1 MADGK
6 IDSTEVEAIAESM
19 AADGE
24 IDAKETDQLIEALSE
39 DGKVSVADQEAVLEA
54 LASDGEVSKEDVA
67 AIVALASSD
76 GKLSEAEKDIVA
88 DALIQSVPEGEN
100 LTKEQVAEAGIKLAD
115 LPPQTPV
122 DVRTSENGE
131 AVVIT
136 AEVAVQVELVSN
148 PAAFAAELFNDPG
161 AAIAALGSIG
171 ADMTPGER
179 KEATEMVV
187 ATVVAA
193 GAALNAVGAVTGST
207 GGSTGGSGGNSG
219 GSGGGGA
226 SGDSKGIRR
235 RRP

>member
-1 MADGK
+1 
-6 IDSTEVEAIAESM
+6 M

-24 IDAKETDQLIEALSE
+24 IDAKETDQLIEALAA
-39 DGKVSVADQEAVLEA
+39 DGKVSVADQKSVLEA

-76 GKLSEAEKDIVA
+76 GKLSQAEKEIVA
-88 DALIQSVPEGEN
+88 DALIQSVAPGEN

-136 AEVAVQVELVSN
+136 AEVAVQVELVSD

-161 AAIAALGSIG
+161 AALKALGSIG
-171 ADMTPGER
+171 ADMTEGER
-179 KEATEMVV
+179 EEATKMVV
-187 ATVVAA
+187 ATVVAT
-193 GAALNAVGAVTGST
+193 GAALNAVGAVASAASST
-207 GGSTGGSGGNSG
+207 GGSTGGSRSGGGNSG

-235 RRP
+235 RKND

>member
-1 MADGK
+1 M
-6 IDSTEVEAIAESM
+6 S
-19 AADGE
+19 ADGE
-24 IDAKETDQLIEALSE
+24 VDAKETDQLIDALAA
-39 DGKVSVADQEAVLEA
+39 DGKVSIADQEAVLKA

-115 LPPQTPV
+115 LPPDTPV

-136 AEVAVQVELVSN
+136 AEVAVQVELISD
-148 PAAFAAELFNDPG
+148 PAAFAAELFNNPG
-161 AAIAALGSIG
+161 AALEALGSIG
-171 ADMTPGER
+171 ADMTEGER
-179 KEATEMVV
+179 EEATKMVV
-187 ATVVAA
+187 ATVVAT
-193 GAALNAVGAVTGST
+193 GAALNAVGAVAGAST
-207 GGSTGGSGGNSG
+207 GGSTGGSRSGGGNSG

-226 SGDSKGIRR
+226 SGDSKGMRR
-235 RRP
+235 RKND